1 MTKNS
6 IQSDGSAKANDLRTP
21 QSVVRIPLWVSI
33 VVILGALLTATGA
46 VISKVDPTILTNGSP
61 MTDAARVY
69 ADYMFARNLSLAVM
83 LLLLL
88 ALRAQRMLAGFMV
101 LIALIQ
107 LVDVIDD
114 LARGAFLLVPGLL
127 VFAVVF
133 LVGAS
138 RLFGQAVWH
147 VDAWREPGSH
157 SLESRAC
164 WMNTPFN
171 CRIEQKPGLVN
182 HPKTAKTGD
191 VRACT
196 RTFAEGKEG
205 QAIEKYKLKQYK

>member
-6 IQSDGSAKANDLRTP
+6 IQSDSSARANDHRTP
-21 QSVVRIPLWVSI
+21 QSVVSIPLWVSI

-46 VISKVDPTILTNGSP
+46 VISKVDPTLLTNGSH

-69 ADYMFARNLSLAVM
+69 ADYLFARNLSLAVM

-88 ALRAQRMLAGFMV
+88 ALRARRMLAGFMV

-157 SLESRAC
+157 SLESR
-164 WMNTPFN
+164 
-171 CRIEQKPGLVN
+171 
-182 HPKTAKTGD
+182 
-191 VRACT
+191 
-196 RTFAEGKEG
+196 
-205 QAIEKYKLKQYK
+205 